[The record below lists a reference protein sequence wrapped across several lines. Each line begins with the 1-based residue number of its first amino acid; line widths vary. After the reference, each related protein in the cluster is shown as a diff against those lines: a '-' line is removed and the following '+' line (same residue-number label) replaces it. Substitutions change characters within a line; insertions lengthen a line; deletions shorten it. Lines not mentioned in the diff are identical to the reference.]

1 MKRSLKALQRTPLF
15 LSHKDIVVNISSY
28 NLFEEELDILKFGF
42 TFSTKSPHLRK
53 SQFFTTFEL
62 FNQDLKRHLVDKSK
76 ANEVR
81 SEIQHLATTYV
92 NSFKPS
98 LKDLKKL
105 KILKRLKKNKD
116 IIILRPDK
124 GNGVVV
130 LHKLAYNNAI
140 SDLLSDDTKFK
151 KLQSDP
157 TLRREG
163 QLQRYLRK
171 LKKNGVFDSGTN
183 RNIYPTGSLPARLY
197 GLPKLHKVKDPR
209 STLPLFRPIVS
220 SIGTYNYNLAK
231 YLYSLLKPHISS
243 EFCATD
249 TFSFVKDIQDADF
262 RDVFMVSYDVA
273 SLFTNIPLSET
284 IDLAVNAIFES
295 NTGLDLK
302 LSKTELK
309 ELFATS
315 HTHFFMS
322 RLLL

>member
-1 MKRSLKALQRTPLF
+1 M
-15 LSHKDIVVNISSY
+15 
-28 NLFEEELDILKFGF
+28 
-42 TFSTKSPHLRK
+42 
-53 SQFFTTFEL
+53 
-62 FNQDLKRHLVDKSK
+62 DKNK

-81 SEIQHLATTYV
+81 SKIQHLATTYV

-124 GNGVVV
+124 GNGIVV
-130 LHKLAYNNAI
+130 LDKLAYNNAI

-163 QLQRYLRK
+163 QLRRYLRK
-171 LKKNGVFDSGTN
+171 LKKNGVFDSGAY
-183 RNIYPTGSLPARLY
+183 RNIYPTGSRPARLY

-209 STLPLFRPIVS
+209 SSIPAFRLIVS

-231 YLYSLLKPHISS
+231 YLGSLLKPHISS

-249 TFSFVKDIQDADF
+249 TFSFVKDIRDADF

-284 IDLAVNAIFES
+284 VDLAVNAIFES

-302 LSKTELK
+302 VTMHLQIDDFLQIWIFESKYWSKCDL
-309 ELFATS
+309 
-315 HTHFFMS
+315 
-322 RLLL
+322 

>member
-42 TFSTKSPHLRK
+42 TFSTKPPHLRK
-53 SQFFTTFEL
+53 SLFFTTFEL

-105 KILKRLKKNKD
+105 KILKRLKKKKD

-151 KLQSDP
+151 K
-157 TLRREG
+157 
-163 QLQRYLRK
+163 
-171 LKKNGVFDSGTN
+171 
-183 RNIYPTGSLPARLY
+183 I
-197 GLPKLHKVKDPR
+197 
-209 STLPLFRPIVS
+209 
-220 SIGTYNYNLAK
+220 
-231 YLYSLLKPHISS
+231 
-243 EFCATD
+243 
-249 TFSFVKDIQDADF
+249 
-262 RDVFMVSYDVA
+262 
-273 SLFTNIPLSET
+273 
-284 IDLAVNAIFES
+284 AI
-295 NTGLDLK
+295 
-302 LSKTELK
+302 
-309 ELFATS
+309 
-315 HTHFFMS
+315 
-322 RLLL
+322 